1 MHAQMEK
8 FLNKLAVKFTRPEKV
23 MEHKQKFG
31 TLKTLDINLENQ
43 KADENLSVG
52 LVTRGQLRKLLNEG
66 DIDIC
71 DVDKFYD
78 GVRRFYIAAFTY
90 CTKWLP
96 LDYPLFKN
104 CVFIDFNE
112 RNKCSMDNVK
122 GVLSSLGHIH
132 RDVINNPTAMDTLE
146 EEFLVYQAMS
156 EADIPA
162 HIWKESKVEEKL
174 DNDNAETVTYHRMD
188 MIWGSL
194 QEKLPNLSKVALG
207 VLTIPHSNAGEER
220 VFSTIRKNKTDFRSN
235 LDLRSSLSSIM
246 TIKMNKPEDLLTCHR
261 FKPSKNLLSKCKAAC
276 REYNRAHTSVAPH

>member
-31 TLKTLDINLENQ
+31 TLKTLDISLENQ

-90 CTKWLP
+90 CTKWLL
-96 LDYPLFKN
+96 LDNPLFKN

-112 RNKCSMDNVK
+112 RNKCSMDNVE

-174 DNDNAETVTYHRMD
+174 DNDNAETVTYHCMD
-188 MIWGSL
+188 MIWG
-194 QEKLPNLSKVALG
+194 ERETSK
-207 VLTIPHSNAGEER
+207 S
-220 VFSTIRKNKTDFRSN
+220 
-235 LDLRSSLSSIM
+235 
-246 TIKMNKPEDLLTCHR
+246 
-261 FKPSKNLLSKCKAAC
+261 
-276 REYNRAHTSVAPH
+276 

>member
-1 MHAQMEK
+1 
-8 FLNKLAVKFTRPEKV
+8 
-23 MEHKQKFG
+23 
-31 TLKTLDINLENQ
+31 
-43 KADENLSVG
+43 
-52 LVTRGQLRKLLNEG
+52 
-66 DIDIC
+66 
-71 DVDKFYD
+71 
-78 GVRRFYIAAFTY
+78 
-90 CTKWLP
+90 
-96 LDYPLFKN
+96 
-104 CVFIDFNE
+104 
-112 RNKCSMDNVK
+112 
-122 GVLSSLGHIH
+122 
-132 RDVINNPTAMDTLE
+132 MDTLE

-156 EADIPA
+156 EAYIPA

-246 TIKMNKPEDLLTCHR
+246 TIKMNKPEDLLPCHR

-276 REYNRAHTSVAPH
+276 REYNSGPYQCGSPLNEFMPCGKFTILHVFF